1 MWEYLPACTHQPQ
14 PGVGECHG
22 HQYLKTLARE
32 QERAATTSTGPVQP
46 RSKVVLQPPDFSDFS
61 TAAGGAPLWHSM
73 SGLACLC
80 SKLSGDCNNGVRR
93 HLCLWG
99 TFPPSPSTLYFRF
112 TNDSLSCIVLA
123 LGTYQTKDCN
133 FAKYGSE

>member
-1 MWEYLPACTHQPQ
+1 ME
-14 PGVGECHG
+14 ECHG

-32 QERAATTSTGPVQP
+32 RESAAAISTGPGQP
-46 RSKVVLQPPDFSDFS
+46 RRKVVLQPPDLSDFS
-61 TAAGGAPLWHSM
+61 SAAGGALPLHSM
-73 SGLACLC
+73 SGLASLC
-80 SKLSGDCNNGVRR
+80 SKLSGDCNNGVCL

-99 TFPPSPSTLYFRF
+99 AFPPSPSTLSFRF
-112 TNDSLSCIVLA
+112 TNDSLSGIVLA